1 MIKQNKLVF
10 KKLLRI
16 LEGSE
21 KKEREREREIWRR
34 RWGEGMEFEGQ
45 LPHIFVFHSLQKDQ
59 LAPNVLSMVRASNEL
74 ALMVPGEILE
84 ETTTHGRA
92 KVISSFIKV

>member
-1 MIKQNKLVF
+1 M
-10 KKLLRI
+10 KKER
-16 LEGSE
+16 E
-21 KKEREREREIWRR
+21 KERERERELEKEV
-34 RWGEGMEFEGQ
+34 GEGMEFEGQ
-45 LPHIFVFHSLQKDQ
+45 LPHNFVFHSLQKDQ

-74 ALMVPGEILE
+74 ALMVPSEILE